1 MNRTARGLFWQAA
14 LGVVLLAATLSAG
27 CRESEPESGTEMAAM
42 AESAPAAVIVAPQ
55 DGDEV
60 TGPDLMVELA
70 AEHIALRPA
79 GVDEPN
85 SGHLHL
91 FIDREPTP
99 VGEAIPNGPGIVH
112 LGRGQTEHLLEGL
125 EPGEH
130 VVIAVLADY
139 LHVRLADAR
148 TDTVRFTVRVAQ

>member
-1 MNRTARGLFWQAA
+1 
-14 LGVVLLAATLSAG
+14 
-27 CRESEPESGTEMAAM
+27 M
-42 AESAPAAVIVAPQ
+42 AESAPMAVIVAPQ
-55 DGDEV
+55 DGDEI
-60 TGPDLMVELA
+60 TGPNFTIQLA
-70 AEHIALRPA
+70 AENIALRPA

-99 VGEAIPNGPGIVH
+99 VGEVIPNEPGIVH
-112 LGRGQTEHLLEGL
+112 LGQAQTEFLLEGL

-139 LHVRLADAR
+139 LHVALPEAK
-148 TDTVRFTVRVAQ
+148 TDTVRFTVRAPQ

>member
-1 MNRTARGLFWQAA
+1 
-14 LGVVLLAATLSAG
+14 VAG
-27 CRESEPESGTEMAAM
+27 
-42 AESAPAAVIVAPQ
+42 ESAPGAVIVAPR

-60 TGPDLMVELA
+60 AGPNLRIELA
-70 AEHIALRPA
+70 AERITLRPA

-99 VGEAIPNGPGIVH
+99 VGEVIPNEPGIVH
-112 LGRGQTEHLLEGL
+112 LGQAQTEHLLEGL

-130 VVIAVLADY
+130 MVIAVLADY
-139 LHVRLADAR
+139 LHVRLPDTK

>member
-1 MNRTARGLFWQAA
+1 MKETNR
-14 LGVVLLAATLSAG
+14 VLLRRAVLGTALLALAVTAG
-27 CRESEPESGTEMAAM
+27 CRESEPEGEAAAM
-42 AESAPAAVIVAPQ
+42 AESGPAAVIVAPQ

-60 TGPDLMVELA
+60 TGPNLTIQLA
-70 AEHIALRPA
+70 AENIALRPA
-79 GVDEPN
+79 GVDELN

-99 VGEAIPNGPGIVH
+99 VGETIPTGPGIVH
-112 LGRGQTEHLLEGL
+112 LGQAQTEHTIEGL

-139 LHVRLADAR
+139 LHVSLADAK
-148 TDTVRFTVRVAQ
+148 TDTVRFTVRPAQ

>member
-1 MNRTARGLFWQAA
+1 MKRTVRGSFWRPA
-14 LGVVLLAATLSAG
+14 LGVALLAAALSAA
-27 CRESEPESGTEMAAM
+27 CREAEPEG
-42 AESAPAAVIVAPQ
+42 ESSATVESTPAAVIMAPQ

-60 TGPDLMVELA
+60 TGSALTIALA

-99 VGEAIPNGPGIVH
+99 AGAVIPNEPGIVH
-112 LGRGQTEHLLEGL
+112 LGQAQTEHLLEDL

-130 VVIAVLADY
+130 VVIVALADY
-139 LHVRLADAR
+139 LHVRIHNAK
-148 TDTVRFTVRVAQ
+148 TDTVRFTVRAAQ

>member
-1 MNRTARGLFWQAA
+1 MKGTAHGLFWQRA
-14 LGVVLLAATLSAG
+14 LGAALLAAAVTAG
-27 CRESEPESGTEMAAM
+27 CREAEPEDEPAST
-42 AESAPAAVIVAPQ
+42 AESVPAAVILTPQ

-60 TGPDLMVELA
+60 TGPSFTIQLA
-70 AEHIALRPA
+70 AENIALRPA

-99 VGEAIPNGPGIVH
+99 AGQVIPNEPGIVH
-112 LGRGQTEHLLEGL
+112 LGQAQTEYLLEGL

-130 VVIAVLADY
+130 VVIAALADY
-139 LHVRLADAR
+139 LHVRFPDAR
-148 TDTVRFTVRVAQ
+148 TDTVRFRVRPAQ

>member
-1 MNRTARGLFWQAA
+1 MKMTVRGSFWQPA
-14 LGVVLLAATLSAG
+14 LGVALFAAAFSAA
-27 CRESEPESGTEMAAM
+27 CREAEPEG
-42 AESAPAAVIVAPQ
+42 ESSAKGENAPAAVIVAPQ

-60 TGPDLMVELA
+60 TGPNLTIALA
-70 AEHIALRPA
+70 AEHITLRPA

-91 FIDREPTP
+91 FIDRDPTP
-99 VGEAIPNGPGIVH
+99 AGQVIPNEPGIVH
-112 LGRGQTEHLLEGL
+112 LGQAQTEHLLENL

-139 LHVRLADAR
+139 LHVRIPNAK
-148 TDTVRFTVRVAQ
+148 TDTVRFTVLAEH